1 MLSAKNKVRC
11 QESDFPPGVP
21 KNEEAVVKEDKTGRE
36 MLRRAPWGKSQ
47 ALRKFKVER
56 GQGSQCPVRKPEGV
70 QNKPREVRRTLIT

>member
-1 MLSAKNKVRC
+1 
-11 QESDFPPGVP
+11 
-21 KNEEAVVKEDKTGRE
+21 

-70 QNKPREVRRTLIT
+70 QNKPREVRRTLITQNRALPHTLRIVDLLLRAEGS